1 MRDYLE
7 RQELNLSSAST
18 DPCGDMEPDEM
29 RRYVRFLL
37 CQLEEKQE
45 QMNCVLADLSELK
58 STSKEQS
65 KMFERMALMSDG
77 LDQLRRK
84 MPSWFVLIRSSRNA
98 WVWLIMTIQNNDS
111 ESDEAQSSPYG
122 CQSD

>member
-1 MRDYLE
+1 M
-7 RQELNLSSAST
+7 NLSSAST

-77 LDQLRRK
+77 LDQLRK
-84 MPSWFVLIRSSRNA
+84 KNAELVRSNKKLEERLG
-98 WVWLIMTIQNNDS
+98 VVNNDHP
-111 ESDEAQSSPYG
+111 EQ
-122 CQSD
+122 